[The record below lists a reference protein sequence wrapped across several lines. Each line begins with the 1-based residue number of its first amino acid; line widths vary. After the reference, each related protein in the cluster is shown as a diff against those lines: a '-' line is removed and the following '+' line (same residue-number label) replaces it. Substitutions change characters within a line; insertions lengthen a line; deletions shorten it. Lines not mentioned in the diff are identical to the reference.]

1 MTSPS
6 LADAPIS
13 IVGRTGDEIMSVK
26 RSNLISAAALL
37 LVNFVPAHATEQDIV
52 QAIIP
57 WEANGRVFQVDTS
70 TMMFLGAFT
79 GVMYIESSHGEMH
92 EAFVMCPIIQ
102 KLDLEK
108 GKSEVFGHCEISAS
122 PENVAYAELTCNG
135 EVGSCN
141 GTFTLIDGEGKFAGI
156 SGTGTLRVRSPMRA
170 LITDL
175 AAGADLRIASG
186 LAVIKDLE
194 YSIP

>member
-1 MTSPS
+1 MT
-6 LADAPIS
+6 
-13 IVGRTGDEIMSVK
+13 VK
-26 RSNLISAAALL
+26 RSYLMAAAVLL
-37 LVNFVPAHATEQDIV
+37 LVNFLPVHAAEQDTV

-57 WEANGRVFQVDTS
+57 WEASGRVFQVDTS

-79 GVMYIESSHGEMH
+79 GVMYVESSQGEIH

-102 KLDLEK
+102 KLDLEM
-108 GKSEVFGHCEISAS
+108 GRSEVVGHCEISAS
-122 PENVAYAELTCNG
+122 SENVAYAELTCNG

-156 SGTGTLRVRSPMRA
+156 SGSGTLRVRSPMRA
-170 LITDL
+170 LITDM
-175 AAGADLRIASG
+175 AAGAELRVASG

>member
-1 MTSPS
+1 MTMKRGY
-6 LADAPIS
+6 L
-13 IVGRTGDEIMSVK
+13 MSVV
-26 RSNLISAAALL
+26 ALL
-37 LVNFVPAHATEQDIV
+37 LPSLSAVYAAEQDTV

-57 WEANGRVFQVDTS
+57 WEAAGRVFQTDTR
-70 TMMFLGAFT
+70 TTMFLGAFT
-79 GVMYIESSHGEMH
+79 GVMYVESSRGEMH

-108 GKSEVFGHCEISAS
+108 NNLEADGHCEISAS
-122 PENVAYAELTCNG
+122 PENVVYAELTCNG

-141 GTFTLIDGEGKFAGI
+141 GTFTLVDGKGEFAGI
-156 SGTGTLRVRSPMRA
+156 SGTGSLRVRSPLRA

-186 LAVIKDLE
+186 IAVIKDLE